1 MDDICA
7 VSNSGRTWCVRL
19 SVKLLSTSFA
29 WLLAAGAWSQTG
41 RLFPT
46 VDAMVASASGV
57 HVGVLQSAELTP
69 LTQAPWRNRCVAVFN
84 VGSTM
89 KGKSRSKLTI
99 DFTTSL
105 PAAFLETLASK
116 HPSFLLLSYPRENE
130 VASNLAHKMGS
141 QDALPTVWFRL
152 FEADTERYQDWDHN
166 VFTSDLRVISSF
178 ADLVKESQRAVK
190 AYPGHEYKLT
200 YFTPPNSVSRMCG
213 DPNAYAA
220 VTVPVAP
227 QTEAIAKRMIQRPSQ
242 VVSGAARKS
251 RKLYRKPTL
260 TAGDLTALR
269 LTGMRV
275 LGEFPTEAN
284 RAVMRK
290 MLSVP
295 ELEKEA
301 QYNLE
306 RMTGG

>member
-1 MDDICA
+1 
-7 VSNSGRTWCVRL
+7 
-19 SVKLLSTSFA
+19 
-29 WLLAAGAWSQTG
+29 
-41 RLFPT
+41 
-46 VDAMVASASGV
+46 MVATASEV
-57 HVGVLQSAELTP
+57 HVGVLQSADLTP
-69 LTQAPWRNRCVAVFN
+69 ISDVPWQKRCVAEFHVH
-84 VGSTM
+84 STV
-89 KGKSRSKLTI
+89 KGQPRSKLTI

-105 PAAFLETLASK
+105 PAPFLETLASK
-116 HPSFLLLSYPRENE
+116 HLSFLLISYPRENE

-141 QDALPTVWFRL
+141 QEALPTVWFRL

-166 VFTSDLRVISSF
+166 VFTSDLRVISTF
-178 ADLVKESQRAVK
+178 ADLVKESQKAVK
-190 AYPGHEYKLT
+190 AYPGHEYSLT
-200 YFTPPNSVSRMCG
+200 YFTPPNSVARMCG

-220 VTVPVAP
+220 VSVPVAP
-227 QTEAIAKRMIQRPSQ
+227 QTEAIAKRMIDAPSR
-242 VVSGAARKS
+242 VVADAARKS

-301 QYNLE
+301 QYNLD